1 MGKIKEWASAWL
13 AGIRGDATLV
23 AGFASFLAVL
33 DFLFW
38 GGAVSAV
45 ARPYTSL
52 QIFAFFTIPC
62 FLVAGG
68 MLVALGFSRRLRGRA
83 EGAPGVTD
91 LVEVL
96 GVIGGMCAL
105 ACLLAGSS
113 ARTLP
118 LALTAALL
126 GCGLASGCLGWGR
139 ALGRLEPGRLANV
152 VGSACVLFPL
162 ASLAMAFSPA
172 LPKYLIAGVLACCSV
187 TLRREVPGGRR
198 RGEESAPAEAADT
211 AEVPGE
217 GAPSALRVWRAYG
230 ITSLSFA
237 SLGFVAGLSRMI
249 ALGNGANNL
258 VVMLA
263 SPIFTLVAGL
273 VMLVLW
279 NARGRLVTPTG
290 FYQAAFPFAASGF
303 VLFSATGLGFGTAFA
318 CFANF
323 FFEFMLV
330 VITVHSLN
338 PQEGRGAL
346 RLPSYCLALGSALL
360 FACLGTVASLATR
373 EMWTAGL
380 PGLAL
385 SVVVCIYVL
394 SMALVL
400 QMRESRGSAR
410 RTPELAA
417 QGEATEPAADG
428 ADALERMESAIAAW
442 AQATARE
449 HDLTPREREILPLVV
464 RGLDTPTI
472 ARELGVSDNTVRT
485 HKKSLYRKLEVHSKQ
500 DLIDLMHTGR

>member
-1 MGKIKEWASAWL
+1 MGKMRERASAWL
-13 AGIRGDATLV
+13 ADVRADATLV

-45 ARPYTSL
+45 VRPYTSL
-52 QIFAFFTIPC
+52 EIFAFFTVPC

-68 MLVALGFSRRLRGRA
+68 VLVAFGLVRRLAGRA
-83 EGAPGVTD
+83 ADAPAATGV
-91 LVEVL
+91 VEVL

-105 ACLLAGSS
+105 ASLLASTS
-113 ARTLP
+113 AHTFL

-126 GCGLASGCLGWGR
+126 GCGLAAGCLGWGR
-139 ALGRLEPGRLANV
+139 ALSALAPGRLVNV
-152 VGSACVLFPL
+152 VGCACVLFPL
-162 ASLAMAFSPA
+162 ASLVMAFSPA
-172 LPKYLIAGVLACCSV
+172 LSKYLVAGVLACCSV
-187 TLRREVPGGRR
+187 TLRRGTPARCQPDAGDGPRPA
-198 RGEESAPAEAADT
+198 SAEAET
-211 AEVPGE
+211 HPG
-217 GAPSALRVWRAYG
+217 ASARRVCHAYG
-230 ITSLSFA
+230 ITALSFA

-263 SPIFTLVAGL
+263 SPIFTLVAGI

-338 PQEGRGAL
+338 PKGSLGAL
-346 RLPSYCLALGSALL
+346 RLPAYCLALGSALL
-360 FACLGTVASLATR
+360 FACLGTVVSLATR
-373 EMWTAGL
+373 EMWTSGL

-400 QMRESRGSAR
+400 QMRESRGAAR
-410 RTPELAA
+410 RTPAA
-417 QGEATEPAADG
+417 EAREAGAETATEASTDP
-428 ADALERMESAIAAW
+428 LERMESAIAAW
-442 AQATARE
+442 AQETARAY
-449 HDLTPREREILPLVV
+449 DLTPREREILPLVV

-500 DLIDLMHTGR
+500 ELIDLMHTSR